1 MSETLPPQRPSV
13 EADENDAKKTHSLSS
28 ESSSVKPQKGNR
40 LGGEDVLLFLV
51 ASRIL
56 NASVIQTFFQPD
68 EYFQALEPGWN
79 FAFGQGSGAWITW
92 EWKNCLRSSIHPV
105 LFAIVYQSA
114 EALSTAL
121 GLAAPWRANLL
132 LAAPRIGQALIAAA
146 GDYYTWRLAEFIY
159 SRSSLTTAAVL
170 ILTIVSPWQWFC
182 STRTFSNSLETT
194 LTIIALYN
202 WPWHWSVPAEE
213 KGDLQVDAYGLRIR
227 DRDGSSECAIG
238 ETTSLRWA
246 LLAAALATILRP
258 TNILIWIALV
268 ALAVLRGAKNHWLVK
283 YAGTQ
288 ERALAEASSWSMS
301 PSKSECIVFMRE
313 VVLCGSAVI
322 GLSGI
327 LDRIFYHSWTFPP
340 LNFLYFNVVQ
350 SLAIFYGNNDWH
362 YYLSQGY
369 PLLLTTALPFA
380 LIGIYNAI
388 RKPQHELKLSQTSQ
402 TVLSDLAVV
411 SLFVPAVLSI
421 ISHKEVRFIYL
432 LLPGLH
438 ILAAQPIYAFFAPV
452 FQQAVLA
459 STRRTKYFKASLL
472 LVLLSLNLTIA
483 VYTSQIHNS
492 GVINV
497 MHYLRHQFE
506 EHYDISAGEMSAIA
520 SNMTVGFL
528 MPCHSTPWRS
538 HLQYPPTE
546 ISPGIDVWALTCEP
560 PLQLNATEKV
570 VYLDEAD
577 QFYDA
582 PNAWLKRHMSR
593 HPPVVNGK
601 STLKQEPGVFAEQP
615 RRILE
620 IDTRDRE
627 STWRE
632 RKGRR
637 PWPQYLVFFKQLE
650 PEMTHSLHGSGYTEC
665 WRGFNSHWH
674 DDWRRQ
680 GDVIVW
686 CLFPE
691 RSTTLASLAEADAK
705 KKAQAEPG
713 AERERV
719 KAKGGKKTLPDLT
732 VEKPFWKQRPLVE
745 DPEPRWWERIPGL
758 AQNKKRE

>member
-1 MSETLPPQRPSV
+1 MSETIPPQPPSV
-13 EADENDAKKTHSLSS
+13 DADENDAKKTHSSRN
-28 ESSSVKPQKGNR
+28 ESSSGKPRKGDNP
-40 LGGEDVLLFLV
+40 GGEDVLLFLI

-56 NASVIQTFFQPD
+56 NALVLQTFFQPD

-79 FAFGQGSGAWITW
+79 FAFGQGSGAWVTW
-92 EWKNCLRSSIHPV
+92 EWKNYLRSSIHPI
-105 LFAIVYQSA
+105 LFGLVYQLA

-121 GLAAPWRANLL
+121 GLAAPLRANLL
-132 LAAPRIGQALIAAA
+132 LAAPRIAQALIAAA
-146 GDYYTWRLAEFIY
+146 GDYYTWRLGDFVY
-159 SRSSLTTAAVL
+159 GSSSLTTAVTL
-170 ILTIVSPWQWFC
+170 ILTVVSPWQWFC

-194 LTIIALYN
+194 LTIIALYH
-202 WPWHWSVPAEE
+202 WPWHWSVSAEE
-213 KGDLQVDAYGLRIR
+213 KGHLQVDDRGLRLR
-227 DRDGSSECAIG
+227 DGDGSSERAVG

-258 TNILIWIALV
+258 TNILIWMTLV
-268 ALAVLRGAKNHWLVK
+268 ALAFLRGAKNHGTAQAA
-283 YAGTQ
+283 AG
-288 ERALAEASSWSMS
+288 EGSSWLTTL
-301 PSKSECIVFMRE
+301 SKSECIVFMRE

-350 SLAIFYGNNDWH
+350 SIAIFYGNNDWH

-380 LIGIYNAI
+380 LIGIYNAM
-388 RKPQHELKLSQTSQ
+388 RKAQKELRLSQTSQ
-402 TVLSDLAVV
+402 TVLADLAVV
-411 SLFVPAVLSI
+411 SLFVPAALSI
-421 ISHKEVRFIYL
+421 ISHKEVRFIYP

-438 ILAAQPIYAFFAPV
+438 ILAAPPIYTFFAPV
-452 FQQAVLA
+452 FQQAILA
-459 STRRTKYFKASLL
+459 STRRAKNLKACLL
-472 LVLLSLNLTIA
+472 FLLLSLNLTIA
-483 VYTSQIHNS
+483 IYTSQIHNLGLIS
-492 GVINV
+492 V
-497 MHYLRHQFE
+497 MHYLRHEFE
-506 EHYDISAGEMSAIA
+506 DHHGISGGEASTVA

-538 HLQYPPTE
+538 HLQHPPTE
-546 ISPGIDVWALTCEP
+546 TLPGIDAWALTCEP
-560 PLQLNATEKV
+560 PLQLNATEKAT
-570 VYLDEAD
+570 YLDEAD
-577 QFYDA
+577 QFYAA

-593 HPPVVNGK
+593 YPPAVNGK

-620 IDTRDRE
+620 IENRERE

-637 PWPQYLVFFKQLE
+637 PWPQYLVFFQQLE
-650 PEMTHSLHGSGYTEC
+650 PEMTRSLPGSGYTEC

-691 RSTTLASLAEADAK
+691 RSTTLAALPEADAK
-705 KKAQAEPG
+705 RQAQAE
-713 AERERV
+713 AEAKRERA
-719 KAKGGKKTLPDLT
+719 KAKGGKKTLPVLT
-732 VEKPFWKQRPLVE
+732 VEKQFWKQRPLVE
-745 DPEPRWWERIPGL
+745 NPEPRWWEWIPGL
-758 AQNKKRE
+758 GQSKKEE